1 MEYPKKP
8 RRLSGRTIAGLGLA
22 LFGFGCH
29 HAEKNSCDTC
39 GHCGHHLGKRL
50 HDPHA
55 DVAKGAIPQ
64 PTGTL
69 TGAYL
74 NRQADKAEADD
85 FIIYYHEWQEGTAQF
100 GPFGATHMEQIAQ
113 RLAKVSFPVVLQPVK
128 DPVINKMRRQAVV
141 DILMQANY
149 PDANERVV
157 IAHSTAEGLF
167 GDEAV
172 RIYPSMINGGG
183 SRGGGGGGGFGS
195 GGGGFGGGVGGGFG
209 GGGFGGGG
217 GGGGGFFGGGF

>member
-1 MEYPKKP
+1 MPVP
-8 RRLSGRTIAGLGLA
+8 NQHRRLKGRMIAGLGIA

-39 GHCGHHLGKRL
+39 GHCGHHFGKRL

-55 DVAKGAIPQ
+55 DIAKGAIPQ
-64 PTGTL
+64 PIGTL

-85 FIIYYHEWQEGTAQF
+85 FILYYHEWQEGTAQF

-113 RLAKVSFPVVLQPVK
+113 RLASVSFPVVIQPVD
-128 DPVINKMRRQAVV
+128 DPNLNKMRRQTVV
-141 DILMQANY
+141 DILVQANY

-167 GDEAV
+167 GEEAE
-172 RIYPSMINGGG
+172 RIYPQMINGGG
-183 SRGGGGGGGFGS
+183 GRGRGMGGMMGGGMGGM
-195 GGGGFGGGVGGGFG
+195 GGGFGGMGGMGGGFG
-209 GGGFGGGG
+209 GMGGGFGGF
-217 GGGGGFFGGGF
+217 GGF